1 MRSRSPLLLARNRS
15 ALMVV
20 DVQEKLAPSIEN
32 IDRLGWNISRLV
44 RAAGMLGVPVV
55 ATEQYP
61 GGLGHTVTDLASL
74 LEGAEIAEKR
84 MFSCRECSE
93 LVEGLRNRDRDQVVI
108 GGIES
113 HVCVLQSAL
122 DLVAQGFDVFVVADA
137 VGSRAED
144 DYRWALERLMLAGAT
159 VVTTEMVLFEWC
171 ETSSAPEFKAV
182 SGLVRE
188 SAPAEQKNGRMGFQ

>member
-1 MRSRSPLLLARNRS
+1 MRSRSPLLLARHRS
-15 ALMVV
+15 ALMVI

-32 IDRLGWNISRLV
+32 IDRLGWNLSRLV
-44 RAAGMLGVPVV
+44 RAAGILGVPVV

-61 GGLGHTVTDLASL
+61 GGLGHTVADLSSL

-84 MFSCRECSE
+84 MFSCRECNE

-122 DLVAQGFDVFVVADA
+122 DLVARGFDVFVVADA
-137 VGSRAED
+137 VGSRSGD

-171 ETSSAPEFKAV
+171 ETSSAPECKEV
-182 SGLVRE
+182 SSLVRE
-188 SAPAEQKNGRMGFQ
+188 SVPAEQKHGGTGFQ